1 MLTTNQIHRP
11 ASLSA
16 IYGQEDAVAYFKAV
30 VKRPDIS
37 PRNYIIGGPFGTGK
51 STICRAFA
59 ADLLQVEDPL
69 SSNSYME
76 LDASSLRTV
85 KQVEGLM
92 SYIFSEV
99 EGWKVVLF
107 DEAHLVHTDIQ
118 QMLLKPLEDFV
129 GNIFFFFATTEGDK
143 ILDTLYS
150 RCIDFTLRSFT
161 TDEQKAYLA
170 TILEREKLTASPKF
184 YNLAAFHAGGHLRD
198 LLNQVDLLKIMGE
211 AEYLESRGL
220 LPRAIRDY
228 FATKETASTEI
239 FSRFPIAMVRSGIDR
254 FFRENV
260 VQGKMFFRPG
270 EIPKV
275 FMNYLRFKSYVKS
288 DDDFYSML
296 FLWKDSFIP
305 SQTQAG

>member
-1 MLTTNQIHRP
+1 
-11 ASLSA
+11 
-16 IYGQEDAVAYFKAV
+16 VAYFKAV
-30 VKRPDIS
+30 VRKPELS
-37 PRNYIIGGPFGTGK
+37 PRNYVIAGEFGCGK
-51 STICRAFA
+51 SSLVRAFA
-59 ADLLQVEDPL
+59 ADLIGTTDIL
-69 SSNSYME
+69 SSNNYME
-76 LDASSLRTV
+76 LDASSLQTKR
-85 KQVEGLM
+85 QVEGIM
-92 SYIFSEV
+92 NYIFGEV
-99 EGWKVVLF
+99 EGWKVVLW
-107 DEAHLVHTDIQ
+107 DESHLLSPEIQ
-118 QMLLKPLEDFV
+118 QQLLKPLEDFV

-143 ILDTLYS
+143 MLDTLYS

-170 TILEREKLTASPKF
+170 TILEREGLTASPKF

-211 AEYLESRGL
+211 EEYLRSRGL

-228 FATKETASTEI
+228 FGSKDTSGTEV

-260 VQGKMFFRPG
+260 VQNKLFFRPG

-275 FMNYLRFKSYVKS
+275 FMNYLKFKSYTKT

-296 FLWKDSFIP
+296 FLWKESFVP
-305 SQTQAG
+305 SQAQVG